1 MSTNDDNEPRVER
14 TWALAILDD
23 DGRPMW
29 HRLGSNPP
37 VYDYEPRL
45 EVLWRKAQRWRQS
58 ELWRDA
64 A

>member
-1 MSTNDDNEPRVER
+1 MSTNDDTEPRVER
-14 TWALAILDD
+14 TWPLAILDD

-58 ELWRDA
+58 ELWQEA

>member
-14 TWALAILDD
+14 TWPLAILDD

>member
-1 MSTNDDNEPRVER
+1 MSTNDDTEPRVER
-14 TWALAILDD
+14 TWPLVTLDD

-37 VYDYEPRL
+37 EYDYEPRL
-45 EVLWRKAQRWRQS
+45 EVLWRRAQRWQQS
-58 ELWRDA
+58 ELWREA